1 MHRLRSLTT
10 KIILLAGAAIILT
23 VGVLL
28 AGTSREIWSQLEA
41 KQRAEAE
48 LHIRTLALVF
58 GAKVPGARV
67 TLDGPRVA
75 RVVAPD
81 LGSLRDLSVVD
92 DVTAYIEGNATVFA
106 HEAGGDRFI
115 RRITNVRTENG
126 DRAVGTALAPDS
138 PANAVVRTGRA
149 YSGAVTLFGRPFW
162 TVYHPTLDAEGRVNG
177 ILYIGIPLERY
188 YADYYATMGTMA
200 LTSLVVALLACLV
213 MAPIGLR
220 LFRPLNEIA
229 ARTTRLAEGDLD
241 GPIPSQARRDEI
253 GAVARALDALRDTS
267 RRARSLEADRRET
280 SEGERQRRQYLDAEV
295 ERFRVEVQRSI
306 AVFNARTGEMRERAA
321 AMSALSAEA
330 TTAIAGASTGSRET
344 SANVQTVASAA
355 DEVAASFAEIHGR
368 IDRAKSDVEGAF
380 GEAAAMNAQVGDL
393 TVSARRIGDVVGM
406 IRAVAEQT
414 NLLALNATIEAAR
427 AGEAG
432 RGFVVVAAEVKA
444 LASQTA
450 NATDEIATQVAR
462 VQTATSVAVEAIGRM
477 TERMGMISTTTA
489 DLSGAVAAQGAAT
502 DEISRNVN
510 ATAQTSVVIARDLA
524 TVAEAAQRTAGMA
537 ASVEAAATSVEDVA
551 SGLEAEIG
559 RFLRAVAA

>member
-344 SANVQTVASAA
+344 SANIQTVASAA
-355 DEVAASFAEIHGR
+355 DELAASVAEIHGR

-414 NLLALNATIEAAR
+414 NLLALNAR

-432 RGFVVVAAEVKA
+432 RGFAVVAAEVKA

>member
-1 MHRLRSLTT
+1 MHRFRSLTT

-28 AGTSREIWSQLEA
+28 AATSREIWSQLEA

-48 LHIRTLALVF
+48 MHIRTLALVF
-58 GAKVPGARV
+58 GAKVPGAAV
-67 TLDGPRVA
+67 SLDGPHLA

-81 LGSLRDLSVVD
+81 LGALSDLSVVD

-106 HEAGGDRFI
+106 FDRGSDRFV
-115 RRITNVRTENG
+115 RRITNVKKENG
-126 DRAVGTALAPDS
+126 ERAVGTALAPDS
-138 PANAVVRTGRA
+138 PANAVVRAGQA

-162 TVYHPTLDAEGRVNG
+162 TVYHPTVDAAGRVNG
-177 ILYIGIPLERY
+177 VLYVGIPLERY
-188 YADYYATMGTMA
+188 YADYSATMGTMA

-213 MAPIGLR
+213 MVPIGLR
-220 LFRPLNEIA
+220 LFRPLTEIA

-241 GPIPSQARRDEI
+241 SPIPSQGRRDEI
-253 GAVARALDALRDTS
+253 GAVARALDALRGTS
-267 RRARSLEADRRET
+267 RHARSLEADRHET
-280 SEGERQRRQYLDAEV
+280 SAGERRRRLHLDAEV
-295 ERFRVEVQRSI
+295 EGFRVAVQRSI

-330 TTAIAGASTGSRET
+330 TSAIAGASTGSRET

-355 DEVAASFAEIHGR
+355 DELAASVAEIHGR

-393 TVSARRIGDVVGM
+393 TASAQRIGDVVGM

-432 RGFVVVAAEVKA
+432 RGFAVVAAEVKA

-450 NATDEIATQVAR
+450 NATDEIATQVSR
-462 VQTATSVAVEAIGRM
+462 VQTATNVAVEAIGRM

-510 ATAQTSVVIARDLA
+510 ATAQTSVAIARDLS
-524 TVAEAAQRTAGMA
+524 TVAQAAQRTAEVA

-551 SGLEAEIG
+551 ASLEAEIG
-559 RFLRAVAA
+559 RFLQAVAA